1 MSEYECL
8 VQSSCGGDVCEHGAS
23 LDQVSLFQNIS
34 VKSFF
39 KIVQTIII
47 MRMKNTPADYASMT
61 IRISNS
67 EVGIITLVFRRYN
80 CKLVI
85 HIELDQQFLHLG
97 HFNREIWLPSYDG
110 YLTRRAKT

>member
-1 MSEYECL
+1 MGEYERL
-8 VQSSCGGDVCEHGAS
+8 VQSSFGGDVCEHGAS

-47 MRMKNTPADYASMT
+47 MWMKNTPADYASMT

-67 EVGIITLVFRRYN
+67 EVGVITLVFRRH
-80 CKLVI
+80 KLQTGYTYRTRPAI
-85 HIELDQQFLHLG
+85 SPLRAFLQGDMVTL
-97 HFNREIWLPSYDG
+97 L
-110 YLTRRAKT
+110 